1 MSNSAVT
8 NSDRE
13 RSEAHNSDTVDRSLK
28 ELADI
33 KFALDQSTIV
43 AITDQRG
50 IINYVNEEFCR
61 ISKYSRAELIGQ
73 DHRLINSAYHT
84 PEFIRKLWTTIG
96 SGEVWKGE
104 ICNRAKDGSLYWVD
118 TTIVPF
124 LNDEGKPYQ
133 YVAIR
138 HDITSRKRAEERI
151 REQAELLDHAQDAIL
166 VRDLND
172 TILYWN
178 KSAERLYGW
187 SASEAIG
194 RNALE
199 LMFKYVPLEYAEAQN
214 QLTETGEWRGD
225 MQQVTKD
232 GREIIVD
239 GRWTLVLDENGEP
252 NRKLVVNTDITE
264 KRGLQTELQRA
275 AQLSFVGELAAGL
288 AHEIKNPLAGIQ
300 GAVDILIRRRD
311 KNDPDREVL
320 EAMRHEVVRID
331 QTVRAL
337 LDRARPRLV
346 AVRPSSLS
354 DVVGR
359 AVNVVRSQLTSTAG
373 RGHRVSI
380 AFEPHT
386 DPISIS
392 VDPAQIEDA
401 VLNLIINAVEAT
413 DGEGQVKV
421 RVAQCE
427 NAGAQD
433 IDEAIIEVSDDG
445 RGISEEDLTRI
456 FNPFFTTREAG
467 TGLGLPAVRRIARL
481 HGGRVEVKSAPGKGA
496 TFSIY
501 LPMMPSIPGRQ

>member
-1 MSNSAVT
+1 MSNPAAT
-8 NSDRE
+8 NPGRE
-13 RSEAHNSDTVDRSLK
+13 RSEAPDSDTVDRSLK

-50 IINYVNEEFCR
+50 IINYVNDEFCR
-61 ISKYSRAELIGQ
+61 ISKYSRAELLGQ
-73 DHRLINSAYHT
+73 DHRLINSAYHP
-84 PEFIRKLWTTIG
+84 PEFIRNLWTTIG

-104 ICNRAKDGSLYWVD
+104 IRNRAKDGSLYWVD

-138 HDITSRKRAEERI
+138 HDITARKLAEERI
-151 REQAELLDHAQDAIL
+151 RQQAELLDHAQDAIL

-172 TILYWN
+172 TIIYWN

-194 RNALE
+194 RNAVE
-199 LMFKYVPLEYAEAQN
+199 LLFKYVPPEYAEAQN
-214 QLTETGEWRGD
+214 KLKDSGEWRGD

-239 GRWTLVLDENGEP
+239 GRWTLVLDESGKP

-300 GAVDILIRRRD
+300 GAVDILIRRRE
-311 KNDPDREVL
+311 KNDPDRDVL

-331 QTVRAL
+331 KTVRAL
-337 LDRARPRLV
+337 LDRARPRPV
-346 AVRPSSLS
+346 TVRPSSLS
-354 DVVGR
+354 EVVGR
-359 AVNVVRSQLTSTAG
+359 AVNVVRSQLTSAAA

-380 AFEPHT
+380 EFERPT
-386 DPISIS
+386 DPITISI
-392 VDPAQIEDA
+392 DPAQIEDA
-401 VLNLIINAVEAT
+401 VLNLIINAIDAT

-421 RVAQCE
+421 RVARCQNE
-427 NAGAQD
+427 RAEE
-433 IDEAIIEVSDDG
+433 IDEAIVEVSDDG
-445 RGISEEDLTRI
+445 RGINEEDLTRI
-456 FNPFFTTREAG
+456 FNPFFTTREGG

-481 HGGRVEVKSAPGKGA
+481 HGGRVEVSSAPGKGS
-496 TFSIY
+496 TFRIR
-501 LPMMPSIPGRQ
+501 LPVTPRIPSGQ